1 MTVKTEYGPLE
12 LRILQIMWE
21 LESATTREI
30 LNVLTQERDIALTT
44 VSTTLDRLHKKK
56 LLSRRI
62 KRGKGGIFYRYRV
75 KITKDEFELRISQ
88 DLSTQLTETYGDTAA
103 KETVKEIAQKISKKD
118 LTDLIRDLKK
128 IKREKS

>member
-128 IKREKS
+128 IKREKP